1 MKIGLIDVDSHNF
14 PNLALMKISTYHK
27 DKGDQVSWYDN
38 LVALVEP
45 YDIVYMSKV
54 FTDLYT
60 PDYIYEVYV
69 DKVIK
74 GGYGYNNYELPF
86 GDYEIT
92 FPDYSIY
99 YDIYPQFRKTAFGY
113 LTRGCPRNCDFCMVG
128 KYEGLKNRT
137 VCELENFY
145 NPETHKEIKLL
156 DPNLFANK
164 NSVELLNKLA
174 NTSAWIDI
182 TQGFDIRLLTK
193 EEAIEI
199 NKMKIKVLHF
209 AWDNMDNITEKLL
222 KEKRSW
228 FKFGFRKMMV
238 YVLTNFNTTFEE
250 DLYRIYKL
258 RDMGYNPYVMIYD
271 KPNAQQKTK
280 WVQRWVNN
288 KIIWQSG
295 SAETYED
302 YCMNFKGR

>member
-14 PNLALMKISTYHK
+14 PNLALMKIATYHK

-38 LVALVEP
+38 LFAMVEP

-60 PDYIYEVYV
+60 PDYIYPIYSK
-69 DKVIK
+69 KVIQ

-86 GDYEIT
+86 KDYETT

-113 LTRGCPRNCDFCMVG
+113 LTRGCPRNCSFCMVG

-137 VCELENFY
+137 ITTLESFY
-145 NPETHKEIKLL
+145 DPSMHKKIKLL

-164 NSVELLNKLA
+164 ESVNLLKSLSDTN
-174 NTSAWIDI
+174 AWIDI
-182 TQGFDIRLLTK
+182 TQGFDIRLLTQK
-193 EEAIEI
+193 QANEI
-199 NKMKIKVLHF
+199 NNMKIKVLHF
-209 AWDNMDNITEKLL
+209 AWDNIDNITEKML

-238 YVLTNFNTTFEE
+238 YVLTNFNTTFKE

-295 SAETYED
+295 SAETFED